1 MRKIGSRSTSRQR
14 ARGDKEISDSFLEL
28 FRSMKCYVRE
38 EIPPFSE
45 KGLSEEKIRCLGALR
60 FLGKSH
66 LKSLAAYDGLSASS
80 QCIMLTQL
88 VRDGLVVRSDDPADR
103 RNVFYE
109 LTDPGLE
116 LVNTALAGRVEFLC
130 ERLAHLSQI
139 EKAHFASAL
148 AVVLSTVDKLTS
160 MKSAV

>member
-1 MRKIGSRSTSRQR
+1 VRKIEKKAAFRQGV
-14 ARGDKEISDSFLEL
+14 RGDREIARSFLEL
-28 FRSMKCYVRE
+28 FRSMKRYVRE
-38 EIPPFSE
+38 EMPPSSE

-80 QCIMLTQL
+80 QCIMLNQL
-88 VRDGLVVRSDDPADR
+88 VRDGFVSRSDDLADR

-109 LTDPGLE
+109 LTDGGLE
-116 LVNTALAGRVEFLC
+116 LVNAVLAVRVKFLC
-130 ERLAHLSQI
+130 ERLARLSQI

-148 AVVLSTVDKLTS
+148 AVVLSTVDKLKS
-160 MKSAV
+160 MESAI